1 MLGEHHPV
9 WRRREGGD
17 PLRAAGEKSPFPEA
31 RRRGKTL
38 AADALA
44 RILGVASSKEGGV

>member
-9 WRRREGGD
+9 WCRREGGD

-38 AADALA
+38 AADALGA
-44 RILGVASSKEGGV
+44 Y